1 MKICILTPR
10 FPFPEN
16 GGDVL
21 RINNIARYLKAQNHR
36 LVLLS
41 FVEGKE
47 LPMKQAYELYDKI
60 YTVRRSQ
67 CGSLLWSFLFLFSRR
82 PIQCGYYRSWRMK
95 RLLSRIIREEQP
107 TLFISHL
114 LRMTPYLDRDGLRER
129 SIIEMTDVLSKTYS
143 FFRKSFAKS
152 MMGMIYQI
160 EHRRMLAYEAYA
172 ARRFPKCVL
181 VSHTDVQNLQ
191 QRAPEGQ
198 VVLHTNGVT
207 ASAQPEQEYNPN
219 KICFVGNMRTLQN
232 RDAVLYFVQ
241 EVFPIILSKRP
252 KAIFY
257 IVGAQPPEMIQSLA
271 NDKHIVVTNYVDN
284 VELVIA
290 DSCLTVAPIR
300 IAAGIQNKVLVSMG
314 QQVPVVLTSLIAKPI
329 PELQSGDNC
338 LVADTRQELADA
350 CLKLMNSRELRN
362 KIAQSGYQMVR
373 THYTWEAKL
382 NGYELLNENI
392 HSQIQTL

>member
-1 MKICILTPR
+1 MKIFILTPR

-21 RINNIARYLKAQNHR
+21 RINNVARYLKAQNHR

-41 FVEGKE
+41 FVEDKE
-47 LPMKQAYELYDKI
+47 PPMKQAYELYDKI
-60 YTVRRSQ
+60 YTVRRSKLS
-67 CGSLLWSFLFLFSRR
+67 SLLWSFLYLFTRR
-82 PIQCGYYRSWRMK
+82 PIQCGYYRSWRMA
-95 RLLSRIIREEQP
+95 RLLRHTIREERP
-107 TLFISHL
+107 SLFISHL
-114 LRMTPYLDRDGLRER
+114 LRMAPYLDSEGIRER

-143 FFRKSFAKS
+143 FFRKSFSKS
-152 MMGMIYQI
+152 MLGMIYKL
-160 EHRRMLAYEAYA
+160 EHRRMMDYETYA
-172 ARRFPKCVL
+172 AKRFPKCVL
-181 VSHTDVQNLQ
+181 VSHTDVQDLQ
-191 QRAPEGQ
+191 KRVPKGRI
-198 VVLHTNGVT
+198 VLHTNGVT
-207 ASAQPEQEYNPN
+207 ASTQPETEYNPN

-284 VELVIA
+284 IELVIS

-314 QQVPVVLTSLIAKPI
+314 QQVPVVLTSLIATPI
-329 PELQSGDNC
+329 PELQHGTNC
-338 LVADTRQELADA
+338 LIADDRHALADA
-350 CLKLMNSRELRN
+350 CVQLMTNRELRN
-362 KIAQSGYQMVR
+362 KIARQGYETVR

-382 NGYELLNENI
+382 AGYENI
-392 HSQIQTL
+392 